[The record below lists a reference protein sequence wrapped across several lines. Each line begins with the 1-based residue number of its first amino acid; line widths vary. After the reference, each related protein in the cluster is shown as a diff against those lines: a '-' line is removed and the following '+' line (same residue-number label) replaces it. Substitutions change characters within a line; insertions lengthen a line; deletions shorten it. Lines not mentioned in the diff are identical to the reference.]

1 MRGCRCTVQNARMP
15 LYTTKCADA
24 AAQYKMRICCCT
36 VQKPTMRRCRCK
48 ELLTW
53 TASSFSLWSFSM
65 RNLHFFSS
73 LSCEQSHVI
82 ITASAVSSSQ
92 KQIYNRP
99 IASEASSRQNSSVSS
114 TELKSKFRRR
124 IILHYSSSPWPPD
137 LPVNIFCHT
146 RFRARLDTWSLLFD
160 SELLSN
166 ISANTM
172 PFSIIFQISPRIQCL
187 FRYYFVRGPQGLF
200 SKKRGLKKDMWHNL
214 FQKQTSMLD
223 K

>member
-82 ITASAVSSSQ
+82 ITASDVASSQ

-137 LPVNIFCHT
+137 LRVNIFCHT

-166 ISANTM
+166 ISANPM
-172 PFSIIFQISPRIQCL
+172 PFSIIFRQ
-187 FRYYFVRGPQGLF
+187 GPTRAFFKEMGVEQ
-200 SKKRGLKKDMWHNL
+200 KRVA
-214 FQKQTSMLD
+214 
-223 K
+223 